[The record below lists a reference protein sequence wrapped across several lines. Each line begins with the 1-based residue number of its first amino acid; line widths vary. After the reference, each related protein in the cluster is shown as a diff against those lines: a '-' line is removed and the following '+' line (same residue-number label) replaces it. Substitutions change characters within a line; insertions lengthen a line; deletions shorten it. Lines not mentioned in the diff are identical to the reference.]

1 MPKKQIT
8 YIPLHVSISYTLTSL
23 FPSDGNVIA
32 LAKPNIYIYIYI
44 YIYIQ
49 TKINIEKVIVIIYLS
64 K

>member
-32 LAKPNIYIYIYI
+32 LAKPNIYIYTH
-44 YIYIQ
+44 IYIQ